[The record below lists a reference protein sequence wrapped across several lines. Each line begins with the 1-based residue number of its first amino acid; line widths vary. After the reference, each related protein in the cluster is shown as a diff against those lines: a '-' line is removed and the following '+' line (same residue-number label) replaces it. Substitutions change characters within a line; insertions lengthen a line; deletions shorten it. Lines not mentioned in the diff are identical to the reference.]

1 MRLLHRSDSLVTSR
15 RMARFSSLKLR
26 CEFASEVEL
35 GDAVS
40 ATKRKGH
47 KRNAELKNPVIIKNS
62 LWLYCSQAFVKFG
75 LKSQRVVLLWL
86 KSPKKCAN
94 SLPWAFSLQFDSVQ
108 DSDLAK
114 VLEIWAT
121 CSQKSNQL
129 YTSFHLKKECFFH
142 PAKLLLQ
149 KLLYFH
155 NVMNNQFFGQGL

>member
-75 LKSQRVVLLWL
+75 SNLLKNVPIDYLEHFL
-86 KSPKKCAN
+86 
-94 SLPWAFSLQFDSVQ
+94 FSLIVFRIVIWQKFWRFEPPVHKNQTNFTLHFILKRSVFFIQ
-108 DSDLAK
+108 PNCFYK
-114 VLEIWAT
+114 
-121 CSQKSNQL
+121 NY
-129 YTSFHLKKECFFH
+129 YTFKML
-142 PAKLLLQ
+142 
-149 KLLYFH
+149 
-155 NVMNNQFFGQGL
+155 